1 MQIGCKNGRGI
12 SAVFMDLVSRL
23 TRGIWARVI
32 LSHSVSTDW
41 LADCCEP
48 HKGSRNCPSIHRP
61 RKSTMP
67 QFRRAV
73 YGDFL
78 QAVWP
83 QEEEVFR
90 NLDELGYEE
99 LVKLGKRIAFELTWE
114 RRPFPERERLIL
126 EMRFG
131 LKDGRRQTFAD
142 IGRRLHL
149 TGAQVSDLQI
159 RALGRV
165 ARYGSLTLY
174 TYCKYRSLFSRYPEL
189 LWEWKDRDRSMP
201 KGFPNPAQITVDS
214 TRILNWIC
222 RRNKDHE
229 WRASPRT
236 RTRESNPKNCPVC
249 SGETDPSSKDR

>member
-1 MQIGCKNGRGI
+1 LVSKNGRGFP
-12 SAVFMDLVSRL
+12 AVFTDFVSRL
-23 TRGIWARVI
+23 THGIRVRVI
-32 LSHSVSTDW
+32 LSHSVLTNKFV
-41 LADCCEP
+41 DCCEP
-48 HKGSRNCPSIHRP
+48 HKGSRNCLSSHWPG
-61 RKSTMP
+61 KSTMP

-90 NLDELGYEE
+90 NLDELGYED
-99 LVKLGKRIAFELTWE
+99 LVKLGNRIAFELTYE
-114 RRPFPERERLIL
+114 RRPFPERESTIL

-142 IGRRLHL
+142 IGRRLLL

-165 ARYGSLTLY
+165 ATYGLLSLY
-174 TYCKYRSLFSRYPEL
+174 IYCKYRSLFSRYPEM
-189 LWEWKDRDRSMP
+189 LWEWKDLGRSMP
-201 KGFPNPAQITVDS
+201 KGFPNPAEITVDS
-214 TRILNWIC
+214 TRILNWKS

-229 WRASPRT
+229 WRATPRT
-236 RTRESNPKNCPVC
+236 PTRKDNPKNCPVC
-249 SGETDPSSKDR
+249 PGETEATSTAR